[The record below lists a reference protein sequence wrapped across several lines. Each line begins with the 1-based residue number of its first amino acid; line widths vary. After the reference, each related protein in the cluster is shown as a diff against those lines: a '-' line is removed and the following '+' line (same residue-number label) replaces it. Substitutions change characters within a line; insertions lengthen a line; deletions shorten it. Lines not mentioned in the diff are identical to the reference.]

1 MVTDPGRSA
10 KPTARR
16 RANDS
21 DDTAVPARRSGRR
34 RGDSGTRRAIEQAAL
49 SHFAARGFA
58 GATVRAIAADAGVD
72 PALIMHFFGSK
83 QGLFRAVLSPPD
95 TVLEQVVEVTEG
107 PRQALSEGLAALMV
121 TTLNDPE
128 LSGRFEALLRTAA
141 SDPAAAAALRE
152 QITDRLMRPV
162 AEALPAA
169 DADLRANLV
178 GATMGGLVLARQI
191 LAIDPLASVDP
202 QTLTRILAA
211 GLQAYLTSEAGLP
224 ETPPARR

>member
-1 MVTDPGRSA
+1 M
-10 KPTARR
+10 
-16 RANDS
+16 
-21 DDTAVPARRSGRR
+21 
-34 RGDSGTRRAIEQAAL
+34 
-49 SHFAARGFA
+49 
-58 GATVRAIAADAGVD
+58 RAIAADAGVD